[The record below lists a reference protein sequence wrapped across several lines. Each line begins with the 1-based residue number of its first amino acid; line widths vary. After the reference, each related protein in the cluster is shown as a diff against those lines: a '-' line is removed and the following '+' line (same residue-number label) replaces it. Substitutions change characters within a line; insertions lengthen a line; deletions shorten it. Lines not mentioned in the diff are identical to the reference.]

1 VEHDAACPGEVVV
14 YTCTA
19 SRTSAV
25 GWRTLPNIV
34 EFDYFV
40 SSPIGEIQVIGDF
53 QVVLTEIRDLSTG
66 LADLTTTLTVTA
78 TPIQHGR
85 NVTCIGDELGEML
98 SLIVSITSEHSI
110 QCR

>member
-1 VEHDAACPGEVVV
+1 M

-19 SRTSAV
+19 SRTTAV

-34 EFDYFV
+34 EFDYF
-40 SSPIGEIQVIGDF
+40 PIGEIQVIGDS
-53 QVVLTEIRDLSTG
+53 QVVLTEVLNPSAG

-85 NVTCIGDELGEML
+85 TVTCIGDEPGEML
-98 SLIVSITSEHSI
+98 SLILSITSEHSI

>member
-1 VEHDAACPGEVVV
+1 M

-25 GWRTLPNIV
+25 GWHTLPNIV

-40 SSPIGEIQVIGDF
+40 SSPVGEIQVIGDS
-53 QVVLTEIRDLSTG
+53 QVVLTEVLNPSAG

-85 NVTCIGDELGEML
+85 NVTCIGDEPNETS
-98 SLIVSITSEHSI
+98 SLILSITSEHSM